1 MHFKLFNRSLAALS
15 VCLCVSTTSW
25 CEAVDFERDIQPVF
39 AEHCLHC
46 HGEDE
51 QESSLRLD
59 RRANMLTGGDSGI
72 ATIVPGKPEK
82 SLLVDVINHVN
93 EDMAMPPDAN
103 KLPEQDIATLTR
115 WIDEGAIW
123 PGQMEDVAK
132 VESDHWAFQ
141 KVTRPP
147 VPKVDDSKNPI
158 DAFLRYKLH
167 QNGLDFSRRADARS
181 LIRRASIVLTGLA
194 PTPEE
199 TSQFLSDYDAD
210 SNAAYADLVERL
222 LASPHFG
229 ERWAQHWLD
238 VIRWA
243 ETNGSEANLYRKN
256 AWFYRDYVV
265 RSFNDDV
272 PYDQFLREQIAGDT
286 LGVGEATGFL
296 VAGPHVPAATVGR
309 EPAAIRQAR
318 ADRMDEIMQTVGV
331 SIMGVTIGCARC
343 HNHKFDPV
351 TQHDYYALQ
360 AVFAAVDRADQA
372 YDPDPQVHQQRRE
385 LLRRQFELE
394 NERRAFDAEIQ
405 RLAGDELKSLDQKI
419 SQLESS
425 TQGNE
430 RPEFGWHS
438 GIEPRDSAVKW
449 VQVDLGR
456 TVKLDRVAI
465 VGCHDTFNNI
475 GARFGFPVR
484 FRVEL
489 SDDATFGGESR
500 VLLDRTNADVPNPG
514 VEPQVISADGAA
526 GRYVRVTATRLS
538 PRQNDFIFALG
549 ELQAFD
555 EQGSNV
561 ALNAA
566 VTSLDS
572 IEAPVRWARKNL
584 TDGYHYGMGRSDEA
598 KQQLA
603 TMRRE
608 RESLVANALVPERR
622 ARRAKVEAELTD
634 IDARL
639 KQLPAPSLVYSAATQ
654 FKPQGNFKPT
664 GGEPREI
671 RLLRRGNV
679 VMPDEVVEPG
689 SLAAMPTLADH
700 FELSGD
706 GNEGERRAAL
716 ANWLTDVRNPLTWRT
731 IVNRVWL
738 YHFGRGL
745 VDTPNDFGRMGQ
757 MPTHPE
763 LLDWMAVEFRDGEQS
778 LKQLHRLIC
787 NSATYRQSSADRD
800 ECSSVDADNRWLWRM
815 NRRRLDAESIRD
827 AVLLVSGSLDTKM
840 YGPGFQDFVIEK
852 PEHSPH

>member
-1 MHFKLFNRSLAALS
+1 
-15 VCLCVSTTSW
+15 
-25 CEAVDFERDIQPVF
+25 
-39 AEHCLHC
+39 
-46 HGEDE
+46 
-51 QESSLRLD
+51 
-59 RRANMLTGGDSGI
+59 
-72 ATIVPGKPEK
+72 
-82 SLLVDVINHVN
+82 
-93 EDMAMPPDAN
+93 
-103 KLPEQDIATLTR
+103 
-115 WIDEGAIW
+115 
-123 PGQMEDVAK
+123 
-132 VESDHWAFQ
+132 
-141 KVTRPP
+141 
-147 VPKVDDSKNPI
+147 
-158 DAFLRYKLH
+158 
-167 QNGLDFSRRADARS
+167 
-181 LIRRASIVLTGLA
+181 
-194 PTPEE
+194 
-199 TSQFLSDYDAD
+199 
-210 SNAAYADLVERL
+210 
-222 LASPHFG
+222 
-229 ERWAQHWLD
+229 RWARHWLD
-238 VIRWA
+238 VAHYGDTHGYDKDKPRP
-243 ETNGSEANLYRKN
+243 N
-256 AWFYRDYVV
+256 AWPYRDYVI
-265 RSFNDDV
+265 RSFNDDKR
-272 PYDQFLREQIAGDT
+272 YSQFVREQIAGDV
-286 LGVGEATGFL
+286 LFPASPDGLIATGFIACGPWDFISHVEVPEAKIDGQIARSL
-296 VAGPHVPAATVGR
+296 DRDDMVRVAMETFN
-309 EPAAIRQAR
+309 
-318 ADRMDEIMQTVGV
+318 
-331 SIMGVTIGCARC
+331 SVTIGCARC

-394 NERRAFDAEIQ
+394 NERRTFDAEIQ

-475 GARFGFPVR
+475 GAGFGFPVR

-700 FELSGD
+700 FQLSGD
-706 GNEGERRAAL
+706 GNEGARRAAL

-800 ECSSVDADNRWLWRM
+800 ECSTVDADNRWLWRM
-815 NRRRLDAESIRD
+815 LRRRLDAESIRD

-852 PEHSPH
+852 PEHSPHYQYHLHDPTDPRTHRRSIYRFIVRSQQQPFMTTLDCADPSMQVEKRNETVTPLQSLAMLNNKFMVAMAERFAGRLAAEATELDEQVRLGLRQTMSRPASDAEVREFTEFARQHGLPNACRVMLNLNEFVFVD

>member
-1 MHFKLFNRSLAALS
+1 MRILTGIQSTGIPHLGNLLGAILPAISMGRSEGNDGFLFIADLHSFTTVRDPVQLRENTYAVAAAWLACGLDVDKVTFYRQSDVAEVTELAWHLGCLTPYPMLANAHSFKDKSENVSQVNAGLFYYPVLMAADILLYDTNLVPVGKDQKQHLEITRDIASAFNRAY
-15 VCLCVSTTSW
+15 
-25 CEAVDFERDIQPVF
+25 
-39 AEHCLHC
+39 
-46 HGEDE
+46 GEDTFV
-51 QESSLRLD
+51 
-59 RRANMLTGGDSGI
+59 M
-72 ATIVPGKPEK
+72 PEAK
-82 SLLVDVINHVN
+82 
-93 EDMAMPPDAN
+93 
-103 KLPEQDIATLTR
+103 
-115 WIDEGAIW
+115 ID
-123 PGQMEDVAK
+123 GQ
-132 VESDHWAFQ
+132 
-141 KVTRPP
+141 
-147 VPKVDDSKNPI
+147 I
-158 DAFLRYKLH
+158 
-167 QNGLDFSRRADARS
+167 ARS
-181 LIRRASIVLTGLA
+181 LDRDDMVRVAM
-194 PTPEE
+194 E
-199 TSQFLSDYDAD
+199 T
-210 SNAAYADLVERL
+210 
-222 LASPHFG
+222 
-229 ERWAQHWLD
+229 
-238 VIRWA
+238 
-243 ETNGSEANLYRKN
+243 
-256 AWFYRDYVV
+256 
-265 RSFNDDV
+265 FN
-272 PYDQFLREQIAGDT
+272 
-286 LGVGEATGFL
+286 
-296 VAGPHVPAATVGR
+296 
-309 EPAAIRQAR
+309 
-318 ADRMDEIMQTVGV
+318 
-331 SIMGVTIGCARC
+331 SVTIGCARC

-405 RLAGDELKSLDQKI
+405 RLAGDGLKSLDQKI

-475 GARFGFPVR
+475 GAGFGFPVR

-555 EQGSNV
+555 EQGNNV

-584 TDGYHYGMGRSDEA
+584 TDGYYYGMGRSDEA

-700 FELSGD
+700 FQLSGD
-706 GNEGERRAAL
+706 GNEGARRAAL

-827 AVLLVSGSLDTKM
+827 AVLLVSGSLDTTM
-840 YGPGFQDFVIEK
+840 YGPGFQDFLIEK
-852 PEHSPH
+852 PEHSPHYQYHLHDPTDPRTHRRSIYRFIVRSQQQPFMTTLDCADPSMQVEKRNETVTPLQSLAMLNNKFMVAMAERFAGRLAAEATELDEQVRLGLRQTMSRPASDAEVREFTEFARQHGLPNACRVMLNLNEFVFVD